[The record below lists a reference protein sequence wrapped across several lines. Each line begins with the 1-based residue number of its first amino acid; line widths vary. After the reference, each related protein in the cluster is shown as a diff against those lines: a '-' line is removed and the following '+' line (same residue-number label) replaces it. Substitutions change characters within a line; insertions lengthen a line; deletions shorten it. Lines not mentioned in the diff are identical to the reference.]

1 MYVLY
6 LVTLYFDCFADTVS
20 SQVELRAKFTDFEP
34 ISSILTLKALKS
46 TPKLGSVAK
55 ADPRPRSQVD
65 VGSMSELLPLIYEEY
80 DVSTIAMDDVL

>member
-20 SQVELRAKFTDFEP
+20 SQVELRAKVTDFEP